1 MNKNSIFFLPLI
13 LFLIISCENNEI
25 KKDIAYNAKISEI
38 SSKQVDSTTLKVA
51 DKKVDSLTANRN
63 DTSFLNGANL
73 KVEAYIKQYP
83 ANQNANLKRHIE
95 QLRKDWQNVPNPIIA
110 TYSGSDF
117 GDYFHILFKAANGA
131 EYDFGQAKNNYGQY
145 ELLKLS
151 GQYEDNP
158 KFLGKQFKVYWD
170 WELSEFLCCDGEY
183 GKAKAYLPS
192 ITKLELI
199 KK

>member
-38 SSKQVDSTTLKVA
+38 SSKREDSTILKFA
-51 DKKVDSLTANRN
+51 DKKLDSVKVNNNTKAI
-63 DTSFLNGANL
+63 LNGANL
-73 KVEAYIKQYP
+73 KTDDYIKQYP
-83 ANQNANLKRHIE
+83 ANQNASLRRHIE

-117 GDYFHILFKAANGA
+117 GDYFHLFFKAANGA
-131 EYDFGQAKNNYGQY
+131 EYDFGQAKNNFGQY
-145 ELLKLS
+145 ELHKLS
-151 GQYEDNP
+151 GQYEDSP
-158 KFLGKQFKVYWD
+158 EFLGKEFKVYWE

-192 ITKLELI
+192 ITKLELT